1 MNGIDKIK
9 QRIAQDL
16 QQQSDAIRQKAE
28 EEARDILARYAQQ
41 AQTVEEE
48 ILRRGERDARELEER
63 LAGAAHMED
72 GKARLAV
79 KQEMLDQAFA
89 LALDKLCALEGED
102 KLTLLT
108 RLTLEAARTGREQV
122 YLAPADREGIGEALI
137 QRANAQLDQ
146 GALTLASESR
156 PIRGGVILSD
166 GAVESNN
173 SFESILRLAREGM
186 AGDIVKRLFP

>member
-9 QRIAQDL
+9 NRIAQDL
-16 QQQSDAIRQKAE
+16 QQEAEAIRKKAE
-28 EEARDILARYAQQ
+28 EEARDILAGYAQQ
-41 AQTVEEE
+41 AQAAEEE

-63 LAGAAHMED
+63 LAGSAHMED

-79 KQEMLDQAFA
+79 KQEMVDRAFA
-89 LALDKLCALEGED
+89 LALDKLCALEGEE
-102 KLTLLT
+102 KLALLT
-108 RLTLEAARTGREQV
+108 RLTLEAVRTGRETV
-122 YLAPADREGIGEALI
+122 YLSPADRESIGETLV
-137 QRANAQLDQ
+137 QRVNARLEN
-146 GALTLASESR
+146 GALTLAAGFR
-156 PIRGGVILSD
+156 PIWGGVILSD

>member
-89 LALDKLCALEGED
+89 LALHKLCALEGED
-102 KLTLLT
+102 TLTLLT

-122 YLAPADREGIGEALI
+122 YLSPADRETVGEALV

>member
-9 QRIAQDL
+9 NRIAQDL
-16 QQQSDAIRQKAE
+16 QQEAEAIRKKAE
-28 EEARDILARYAQQ
+28 EEARDILAGYAQQ
-41 AQTVEEE
+41 AQAAEEE

-63 LAGAAHMED
+63 LAGSAHMED

-79 KQEMLDQAFA
+79 KQEMVDRAFT
-89 LALDKLCALEGED
+89 LALDKLCALEGEE
-102 KLTLLT
+102 KLALLT
-108 RLTLEAARTGREQV
+108 RLTLEAVRTGRETV
-122 YLAPADREGIGEALI
+122 FLSPADRESIGETLV
-137 QRANAQLDQ
+137 QRVNARLEN
-146 GALTLASESR
+146 GALTLAAGFR
-156 PIRGGVILSD
+156 PIWGGVILSD

>member
-1 MNGIDKIK
+1 
-9 QRIAQDL
+9 
-16 QQQSDAIRQKAE
+16 
-28 EEARDILARYAQQ
+28 
-41 AQTVEEE
+41 
-48 ILRRGERDARELEER
+48 
-63 LAGAAHMED
+63 
-72 GKARLAV
+72 
-79 KQEMLDQAFA
+79 MLFRS
-89 LALDKLCALEGED
+89 

-122 YLAPADREGIGEALI
+122 YLSPADRETVGEALV

>member
-102 KLTLLT
+102 NLTLLT

-122 YLAPADREGIGEALI
+122 YLSPADRETVGEALV